1 MATQVDKQQ
10 AEASNQE
17 GLQCYQNWEIEAAI
31 AAFQAAIA
39 ADGQNPEYCLNL
51 ARAYARSSDYHQAIN
66 ALGDYLQRETDP
78 EIAAR
83 FERMF
88 SSALDE
94 VESSMI
100 EGMKQLDMTVQQVG
114 KAIHMWLEYRIT
126 YGRRLLRITHP
137 KVWSAALVYA
147 IVKVN
152 ILDLKRVTIAQ
163 TFQVD
168 PEAIKK
174 VYADIVE
181 TLDLMPGDFRY
192 FAGENNPLEKL
203 VEAAQVLDELDRKFQ
218 ADE

>member
-1 MATQVDKQQ
+1 MATQQNKEH
-10 AEASNQE
+10 AEAKNQE
-17 GLQCYQNWEIEAAI
+17 GLHCYQNWDIETAI
-31 AAFQAAIA
+31 IAFQEAIK
-39 ADGQNPEYCLNL
+39 ADGENPDYRLNL

-66 ALGDYLQRETDP
+66 ALGEYLRTETNE

-83 FERMF
+83 YERMF

-94 VESSMI
+94 VESRII
-100 EGMKQLDMTVQQVG
+100 EGMKQLGMTVQQVG

-126 YGRRLLRITHP
+126 YGRRSLNVSKPEI
-137 KVWSAALVYA
+137 WSAAIVYA

-152 ILDLKRVTIAQ
+152 LLDTKRMMIARV
-163 TFQVD
+163 FKVES
-168 PEAIKK
+168 EAVKK
-174 VYADIVE
+174 VYSDIVQ

-203 VEAAQVLDELDRKFQ
+203 VEAAQVLEDLDRKFQ

>member
-1 MATQVDKQQ
+1 MATEQDRQQ
-10 AEASNQE
+10 AEACNQE
-17 GLQCYQNWEIEAAI
+17 GLDCYQNWEIEPAI
-31 AAFQAAIA
+31 TAFQEAID
-39 ADGQNPEYCLNL
+39 ADAHNPEYRLNL

-66 ALGDYLQRETDP
+66 ALGEYLRTETD
-78 EIAAR
+78 EQIAAR

-94 VESSMI
+94 VESGMI
-100 EGMKQLDMTVQQVG
+100 EGMKQLGMTVQQVG

-126 YGRRLLRITHP
+126 YGRRLLKIDRP

-152 ILDLKRVTIAQ
+152 ILDIKRKTIAQ

-168 PEAIKK
+168 SEAIKNA
-174 VYADIVE
+174 YTDIVQ

-203 VEAAQVLDELDRKFQ
+203 VEAAQVLDELDQKFQ